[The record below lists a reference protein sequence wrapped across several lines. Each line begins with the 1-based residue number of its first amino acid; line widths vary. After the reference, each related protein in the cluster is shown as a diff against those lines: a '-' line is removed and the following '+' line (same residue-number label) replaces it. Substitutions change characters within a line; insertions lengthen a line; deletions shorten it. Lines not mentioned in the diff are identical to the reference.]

1 MLSKAPVAAR
11 QRGLCVFMGMGGGN
25 ACRQAGSYTFCA
37 PMYRFSARARQRDP
51 QAADQG

>member
-11 QRGLCVFMGMGGGN
+11 QRGLCVFVGGGN
-25 ACRQAGSYTFCA
+25 ARRQAGSNTFCA